1 MPLLVDSASLS
12 AFMAPKV
19 QAPQGGDLAEPRHNV
34 NGRGQGGRGV
44 AFRWRIRHKLIL
56 GLILVVGILAL
67 LLGGT
72 IKGLAS
78 YHATMKAMR
87 CKMAELKEANEL
99 RVKVATLKSMT
110 EKANSSQSWA
120 FRKQVDEVRQSL
132 LACQE
137 NHVRNAAF
145 EGDDAV
151 QIPALLEHAGK
162 LKEAIE
168 RAIENQRQLLSDDKV
183 IAEIDILA
191 ATLGDL
197 ILAINSNSYDR
208 IHKADSD
215 YKTSLAIV
223 LSTAIVG
230 ILLTASLLRFFYRWV
245 FYPIRDLQQGA
256 GRVAQGDFEHRIEVQ
271 SGDEMED
278 LAAAF
283 NDMTGR
289 LREMYRDLAR
299 QVNERSRQLVRSER
313 LAGIGFLAAGVAH
326 EINNPL
332 ASIAF
337 CSEALE
343 GRLAELLSQA
353 TGKQLP
359 AQDRQT
365 VTKYL
370 KMIQQE
376 SFRCKEITQR
386 LLEFSRGGERRRE
399 ATDLAQLVQGVLDM
413 VQHLQN
419 CRGKK
424 LIFHPVG
431 PITAWVNG
439 QEIKSVVLN
448 LVVNALDSMDDGGT
462 LRITLSQR
470 DRMAELVFTDTGCG
484 MTSEVLENIF
494 EPFFTRSRTGKG
506 TGLGLSISHRII
518 NQHGGEIE
526 AASPGLNQGT
536 TFTVRLPLEPVE
548 EQRVENAEQR
558 PESMPSESEAG
569 VPTAGK
575 ARRLAA

>member
-1 MPLLVDSASLS
+1 
-12 AFMAPKV
+12 
-19 QAPQGGDLAEPRHNV
+19 
-34 NGRGQGGRGV
+34 V
-44 AFRWRIRHKLIL
+44 ACRWRIRHKLIL
-56 GLILVVGILAL
+56 GLGLVVAILAIL
-67 LLGGT
+67 LAGT
-72 IKGLAS
+72 LKGLAS
-78 YHATMKAMR
+78 YRATTKTVDSKLVELSAAM
-87 CKMAELKEANEL
+87 EL
-99 RVKVATLKSMT
+99 RAKIAALKTTAETVST
-110 EKANSSQSWA
+110 SAAKRDELDSTFSDQLHEAKEKLSGYYQQLETTVSLGRDSDQGYEEKQFLEALAKA
-120 FRKQVDEVRQSL
+120 FVDL
-132 LACQE
+132 
-137 NHVRNAAF
+137 
-145 EGDDAV
+145 DA
-151 QIPALLEHAGK
+151 
-162 LKEAIE
+162 AIE
-168 RAIENQRQLLSDDKV
+168 RACKTPTTQVSIDRSKILSDTAV
-183 IAEIDILA
+183 TFQIEYLLR
-191 ATLGDL
+191 TSNDL
-197 ILAINSNSYDR
+197 IDQIYKNVYRR
-208 IHKADSD
+208 ITKAQED
-215 YKTSLAIV
+215 YKISLAIV
-223 LSTAIVG
+223 LSTAVIGV
-230 ILLTASLLRFFYRWV
+230 LLTISLLRFFYCWV

-256 GRVAQGDFEHRIEVQ
+256 GRVAQGDFEYRIEVH

-343 GRLAELLSQA
+343 GRLGEVLGGKTAARALS
-353 TGKQLP
+353 P
-359 AQDRQT
+359 ADRET
-365 VTKYL
+365 IAKYL

-386 LLEFSRGGERRRE
+386 LLEFSRGGEKRRE
-399 ATDLAQLVQGVLDM
+399 PTDLAQLVQGVLDM

-424 LIFHPVG
+424 LIFQPAGH
-431 PITAWVNG
+431 ITAWVNG

-462 LRITLSQR
+462 LHIRLGQR

-484 MTSEVLENIF
+484 MTSEILENIF

-518 NQHGGEIE
+518 SQHGGEIE
-526 AASPGLNQGT
+526 AVSPGLNQGS
-536 TFTVRLPLEPVE
+536 TFTVRLPLQPAEPAPAAEGASPTLPLRPVHGAKE
-548 EQRVENAEQR
+548 E
-558 PESMPSESEAG
+558 MLG
-569 VPTAGK
+569 H
-575 ARRLAA
+575 AAA